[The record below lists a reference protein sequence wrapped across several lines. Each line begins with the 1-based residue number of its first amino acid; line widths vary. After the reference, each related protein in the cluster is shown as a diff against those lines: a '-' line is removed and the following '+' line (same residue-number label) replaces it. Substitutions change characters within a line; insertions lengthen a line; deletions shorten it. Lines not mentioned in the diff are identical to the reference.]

1 MKSLLEFAERFHL
14 NMKYSKRIHTIKFRV
29 SVGYASY
36 DYELVSILREIQKE
50 MEGIGCCFDIIS
62 VDIRGIHERSSI
74 KIKCYD
80 DASRRIFMEFC
91 VRAEDHIMNISF

>member
-14 NMKYSKRIHTIKFRV
+14 NMKYSKRIHTIKFII
-29 SVGYASY
+29 STGYATY

-50 MEGIGCCFDIIS
+50 MEGTCCGFDIIS

-74 KIKCYD
+74 RIKCYD

-91 VRAEDHIMNISF
+91 VRAEDHIMNVSF

>member
-1 MKSLLEFAERFHL
+1 MKSLLEFVERFHL
-14 NMKYSKRIHTIKFRV
+14 NMKYSKRIHTIKFRI
-29 SVGYASY
+29 STGYATY

-50 MEGIGCCFDIIS
+50 MEGTGYGFDIIS
-62 VDIRGIHERSSI
+62 VDIRGIHEQSSI

-80 DASRRIFMEFC
+80 DASIHIFMEFC